1 MGFPDLLSN
10 CYGKNPI
17 KFETMYVRW
26 DVKNID
32 IICAKN
38 NGSDRM
44 KRLWGMGQKQER
56 KYDGKHE

>member
-1 MGFPDLLSN
+1 
-10 CYGKNPI
+10 
-17 KFETMYVRW
+17 MYVRW